1 MDGVT
6 RIGVSLEPEL
16 LKQFDESISKKGYV
30 SRSEAI
36 RDLVRDSLAESEW
49 KNDDEWMVGTIV
61 MVYDH
66 TVTSVGDKLT
76 DIQHDHQGMV
86 NTSVHVHLDHDKC
99 MEILICEGK
108 LRDLKRFSDEITS
121 IKGVLRGRLTMAAP
135 STGNL
140 HHVGHRNRSVLQ
152 AVHSHDGGAYP
163 AVVHAEQRSQ
173 ESRRLRRRVED
184 PRVHAFRDIHVQPG
198 GPHDHAGV
206 MRSHPVREHH
216 EVVREPEQTFDRPV
230 T

>member
-16 LKQFDESISKKGYV
+16 LKEFDETISKKGYV

-36 RDLVRDSLAESEW
+36 RDLVRDSLAENEW
-49 KNDDEWMVGTIV
+49 KNDDEWMVGTVV

-66 TVTSVGDKLT
+66 TITSVGDKLT
-76 DIQHDHQGMV
+76 NLQHEHSALV
-86 NTSVHVHLDHDKC
+86 KTSVHIHLDQEKC

-108 LRDLKRFSDEITS
+108 LGDLKHFANEITS

-140 HHVGHRNRSVLQ
+140 HHIGHRN
-152 AVHSHDGGAYP
+152 
-163 AVVHAEQRSQ
+163 
-173 ESRRLRRRVED
+173 
-184 PRVHAFRDIHVQPG
+184 
-198 GPHDHAGV
+198 
-206 MRSHPVREHH
+206 
-216 EVVREPEQTFDRPV
+216 
-230 T
+230 